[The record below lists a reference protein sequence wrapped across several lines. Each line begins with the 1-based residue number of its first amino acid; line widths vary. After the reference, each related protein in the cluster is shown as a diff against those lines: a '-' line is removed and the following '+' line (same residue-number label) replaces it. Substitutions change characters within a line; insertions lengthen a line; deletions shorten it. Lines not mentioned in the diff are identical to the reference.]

1 MRPCERGATPM
12 GVPYA
17 VSSTGCLGWPVCCC
31 SGKFSLTPTTAH
43 QRCRRGPS
51 RDWGC
56 DGGWVFPA
64 KAGVT
69 GLFPSN
75 RIRLYR
81 LHACP
86 PMPAPPEG
94 PVRPALFEAVV
105 IQVMA
110 PVGYP
115 YAAEAQRVIG
125 ERIGMPGQR
134 SSDRRGELQ
143 GPIERV
149 EQPLG
154 G

>member
-1 MRPCERGATPM
+1 MERSHPSSGRCATP
-12 GVPYA
+12 A
-17 VSSTGCLGWPVCCC
+17 DFDRNRWPT
-31 SGKFSLTPTTAH
+31 SIGM
-43 QRCRRGPS
+43 PS
-51 RDWGC
+51 RHHGIRI
-56 DGGWVFPA
+56 PA